1 MTKKAQDILD
11 ELTLNYIPVVPV
23 EQLYAA
29 HGTGVQIPYD
39 EYEDDGGA
47 ADYTWYNT
55 EDWLEVVYDEDE
67 INELE
72 SNEYDYLITAI
83 DKAFTERY
91 RDHLNSQLRI
101 LNGEYDV

>member
-1 MTKKAQDILD
+1 MTAKAQEILD

-23 EQLYAA
+23 EQLY
-29 HGTGVQIPYD
+29 VI
-39 EYEDDGGA
+39 DGGGITIPHDQYEGDDCA
-47 ADYTWYNT
+47 ADYTWYDV
-55 EDWLEVVYDEDE
+55 EDWVEIVYDEDE

-72 SNEYDYLITAI
+72 GDQYTYVINAVT
-83 DKAFTERY
+83 KAFTDRY